1 VTGEGRAAV
10 VTAAGPCGGPHVRV
24 FGLDGAAP
32 RELASFFAY
41 ATAFGGGVF
50 VAAGPVLDDGVAQIV
65 TGAGAGGGP
74 HVRVFTG
81 AGADTGIGF
90 FAYGSGFTGGVTVAA
105 GP

>member
-1 VTGEGRAAV
+1 MLG
-10 VTAAGPCGGPHVRV
+10 
-24 FGLDGAAP
+24 
-32 RELASFFAY
+32 
-41 ATAFGGGVF
+41 
-50 VAAGPVLDDGVAQIV
+50 DGVAQIV